1 MENKDSKAP
10 PTGIDRFSAIFEQ
23 SPLSIQIFS
32 PEGFTIRVNKAWEIL
47 WGVTAD
53 QISGYNILE
62 DPQLI
67 EKGIMPFIKRGFAG
81 EVVRIP
87 PVLYDPEETI
97 PDLTKNEEPQRWTKA
112 VIFPLT
118 DAEGNL
124 REVGL
129 IHEDIT
135 GFKKIEEETSRLT
148 RQIETQRKYLQ
159 ELVANVPGVVWE
171 AWGEPD
177 EKNQRIDFVSY
188 YVEQMLG
195 YTVEEW
201 LSTPNFWLTIV
212 HEDDK
217 EKAAADALA
226 TFKSGEHGINRFRW
240 IARNGKAIWVESHST
255 VICDEQGNPVGMRG
269 VTMDISERKL
279 KDFAER
285 FLYEAGTVLSSS
297 LDYQTTL
304 AMVARLAVPY
314 FADWCAVDMLGEDG
328 LAHRLAVAHSDP
340 DKVAWAEELYQ
351 KYPPDP
357 NLPRG
362 LYNVIRTGASEFYPE
377 IPDELLVAS
386 AIDEDHLQLM
396 REIGFR
402 SAMLVPLK
410 VRDKVLGVIT
420 FVNSDSRNHTE
431 ADLKLAEN
439 LANRAALAVDNARL
453 FRAEQLSRQAA
464 EKNSDLLR
472 RLQTISTSLSQALIP
487 KEVTTAVIEQGLNSL
502 GASAG
507 VVVLINEQ
515 KNELKVAAAI
525 GYPDDI
531 VERWKGIDLNQ
542 NVPLVV
548 SVRKRMPVFIESV
561 EEHLEQYPTLK
572 SAILET
578 GNKALI
584 SFPLLIEGKILGALG
599 FSFSGPQK
607 FSEDDRA
614 FLQSLAQ
621 QCAQALERARLYENE
636 QKLRA
641 EAEAAN
647 RIKDEFLATVSH
659 ELRTPLNAI
668 VGWSGMLASNQLD
681 SKSAAKAIETI
692 ERNAKSQTQIIEDLL
707 DVSRIITGKIHLEN
721 SLINLDSLVLSAV
734 DSVRPTAETKGINVQ
749 TEIESD
755 DIRILGDAERLKQIL
770 WNLLTNAVKFTPKG
784 GCVEVKLARIESTVK
799 ITVKDDGQGISPQFL
814 PLVFDRFRQ
823 ADGTTTRAH
832 GGLGLGLSIVRY
844 LVEMHGGS
852 VEAESEGAGKGSV
865 FTINLPVA
873 AAIQKSTGARVEDG
887 NGSDPEA
894 TAGLLKDLRIL
905 VVDDEK
911 DSLLLLKTIIESC
924 GGEAKAVS
932 SAAEAFEELV
942 NFDPHIL
949 ISDIGMPVEDGYTLI
964 KKIRS
969 LSSGKAGI
977 PAIALTAYAGREDQ
991 TQALDAGFQ
1000 MHIAKPVA
1008 YSDLIAA
1015 IESLA
1020 GLNNI

>member
-1 MENKDSKAP
+1 MEDKEIIAQT
-10 PTGIDRFSAIFEQ
+10 TGIDRFSAIFEQ
-23 SPLSIQIFS
+23 SPLSVQIFS
-32 PEGFTIRVNKAWEIL
+32 PDGYTIRVNKAWENL
-47 WGVTAD
+47 WGATLE
-53 QISGYNILE
+53 QMSGYNILE
-62 DPQLI
+62 DGQLV
-67 EKGIMPFIKRGFAG
+67 EKGIMPLIERAFAG
-81 EVVRIP
+81 EVVQFP
-87 PVLYDPEETI
+87 PVFYDPDVTI
-97 PDLTKNEEPQRWTKA
+97 PDLTKNKEPQRWTKA
-112 VIFPLT
+112 VMYPLK
-118 DAEGNL
+118 DADGNIQ
-124 REVGL
+124 EVVL

-135 GFKKIEEETSRLT
+135 ELKKIEDESQRLT
-148 RQIETQRKYLQ
+148 KQIEDQRKYLQ
-159 ELVANVPGVVWE
+159 ELVSNVPGVVWE

-177 EKNQRIDFVSY
+177 EKNQRIDFVSR
-188 YVEQMLG
+188 YVEKMLG
-195 YTVEEW
+195 YTIEEW

-212 HEDDK
+212 HEEDK
-217 EKAAADALA
+217 EKAAADALV
-226 TFKSGEHGINRFRW
+226 TFKSRKAGINRFRW
-240 IARNGKAIWVESHST
+240 TAKDGRLVWVESQST

-269 VTMDISERKL
+269 VTMDISERKQ
-279 KDFAER
+279 KEIAER
-285 FLYEAGTVLSSS
+285 FLFEAGTALSSS
-297 LDYQTTL
+297 LDYETTL
-304 AMVARLAVPY
+304 ATVARLAVPH
-314 FADWCAVDMLGEDG
+314 FADWCAVDMLGDDG

-340 DKVAWAEELYQ
+340 EKVVWAEEIHQ

-357 NLPRG
+357 NLPHG
-362 LYNVIRTGASEFYPE
+362 LYNVLRTEESEFYPE
-377 IPDELLVAS
+377 IPDELLVES
-386 AIDEDHLQLM
+386 AVDDEHLRLM

-410 VRDKVLGVIT
+410 ARDKVLGVIT

-431 ADLKLAEN
+431 ADLALAEN

-453 FRAEQLSRQAA
+453 LRAEQLSRQTA

-472 RLQTISTSLSQALIP
+472 RLQTISASLSQALVP
-487 KEVTTAVIEQGLNSL
+487 KEVTTAVIEQGIHSL

-507 VVVLINEQ
+507 VVVLINEE

-525 GYPDDI
+525 GYPDEI
-531 VERWKGIDLNQ
+531 VERWKDFDLNQ
-542 NVPLVV
+542 NVPLAV
-548 SVRKRMPVFIESV
+548 SVRERMPVFIESV
-561 EEHLEQYPTLK
+561 ENHLEQFPTLR
-572 SAILET
+572 SAILAT
-578 GNKALI
+578 GHKALI
-584 SFPLLIEGKILGALG
+584 AFPLLIEGRILGALG

-668 VGWSGMLASNQLD
+668 VGWSSMLVTNRLD

-692 ERNAKSQTQIIEDLL
+692 ERNARSQTQIIEDLL

-721 SLINLDSLVLSAV
+721 SLINLGSLVLSAV
-734 DSVRPTAETKGINVQ
+734 DSVRPTAETKGINVRI
-749 TEIESD
+749 EIESE
-755 DIRILGDAERLKQIL
+755 DINILGDAERLKQIL

-784 GCVEVKLARIESTVK
+784 GNVSVKLARIESTVQ
-799 ITVKDDGQGISPQFL
+799 ITVKDDGQGIDGNFL
-814 PLVFDRFRQ
+814 PFVFERFRQ
-823 ADGTTTRAH
+823 ADGTTTRTH

-852 VEAESEGAGKGSV
+852 IQAESEGAGKGSV
-865 FTINLPVA
+865 FIINLPVA
-873 AAIQKSTGARVEDG
+873 AAVNKSAEAHHEDG

-894 TAGLLKDLRIL
+894 NGGLLKGLRIL

-924 GGEAKAVS
+924 GGVAKAAG
-932 SAAEAFEELV
+932 SAAEALEALN

-964 KKIRS
+964 KKIRT
-969 LSSGKAGI
+969 LPDGKADI
-977 PAIALTAYAGREDQ
+977 PAIALTAYAGQADQ
-991 TQALDAGFQ
+991 IRALESGFQ

-1008 YSDLIAA
+1008 YSELIAA
-1015 IESLA
+1015 IKSVA
-1020 GLNNI
+1020 GLEL